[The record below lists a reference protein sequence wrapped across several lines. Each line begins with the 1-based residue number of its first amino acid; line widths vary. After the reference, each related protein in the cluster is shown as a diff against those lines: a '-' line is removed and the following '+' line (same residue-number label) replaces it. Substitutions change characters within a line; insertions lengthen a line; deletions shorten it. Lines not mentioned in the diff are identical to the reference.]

1 MWNQNFNKN
10 NNNNINMNQMNP
22 MYQAHLM
29 MQMNKMMNTNF
40 NVNLQNQMLQFNNM
54 INSNPMF
61 LMLYNQ
67 MMMNMMNMQKQNLS
81 NQQVNVIFLNNTLN
95 GKKMGYDWTGN
106 LQDGAVEIYDA
117 SDIAAKG
124 TQDAINKAIE
134 DLKEKKLKVFDTS
147 KFTVNGKPVTSYKI
161 EGDKELISDG
171 YFHESEYTSA

>member
-1 MWNQNFNKN
+1 MWNQNFNNN

-67 MMMNMMNMQKQNLS
+67 MMMNMMNMQKQKLS
-81 NQQVNVIFLNNTLN
+81 NQQVNVIFLNNALN
-95 GKKMGYDWTGN
+95 GRVIIQIKPNEYMTE
-106 LQDGAVEIYDA
+106 V
-117 SDIAAKG
+117 
-124 TQDAINKAIE
+124 INKYINKSGDFRATNMY
-134 DLKEKKLKVFDTS
+134 LY
-147 KFTVNGKPVTSYKI
+147 NGKRIIQSLTAA
-161 EGDKELISDG
+161 ELGIADG
-171 YFHESEYTSA
+171 SEIHVVNQNNVIGAI